1 MHDMRLCSLT
11 FKASYPDLDEVQN
24 LCYVPDVFKG
34 FSTNNQI
41 VSSAMD
47 SPQKSNFA
55 ANS

>member
-34 FSTNNQI
+34 FSVGPI
-41 VSSAMD
+41 D
-47 SPQKSNFA
+47 SNQKSSVISPRNHP
-55 ANS
+55 ST